1 MDMLLNFGLQV
12 LDFLLM
18 IPLILMTITFDVI
31 KPLLWVI
38 IPLIMI
44 NWFLKRLFN
53 TSLMQLLARSKYVK

>member
-12 LDFLLM
+12 LDFVLT

-38 IPLIMI
+38 IPLIII
-44 NWFLKRLFN
+44 NWLLKRLFN
-53 TSLMQLLARSKYVK
+53 TSLMQLLSRSKYVK